1 MSALKVGPRTLAGL
15 VVVLTFVV
23 GGLAGAVMDRS
34 MARASAEV
42 APSPAGRRGA
52 PPGSPQDRAGREQH
66 RERFVQ
72 QMTRELNLTPAQ
84 VAKID
89 TITRTREQRM
99 NAFWDE
105 VRPRIH
111 AMLDDTR
118 KEIDQVLTPE
128 QRSKLQEIRRQHES
142 RRRDEAAS
150 RDSAAKPR

>member
-1 MSALKVGPRTLAGL
+1 MSTLKVGPRTLAGL
-15 VVVLTFVV
+15 VVGLTFVV

-42 APSPAGRRGA
+42 PPSPSGRRGA

-72 QMTRELNLTPAQ
+72 QMTRELNLTAAQ

-128 QRSKLQEIRRQHES
+128 QRAKLQEIRRQHES
-142 RRRDEAAS
+142 RRRDEGAS
-150 RDSAAKPR
+150 RDSAGKPR